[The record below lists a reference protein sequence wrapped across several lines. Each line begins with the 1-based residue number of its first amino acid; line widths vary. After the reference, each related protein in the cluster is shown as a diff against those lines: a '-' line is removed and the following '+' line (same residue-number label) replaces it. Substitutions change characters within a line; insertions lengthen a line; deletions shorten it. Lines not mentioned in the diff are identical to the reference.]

1 MEENYKILSKTEFRT
16 LLENLQE
23 KYTNNISTVDDE
35 FFDYLVEYYIDKFN
49 EEFNLIGY
57 KPVSNIE
64 TLEISMPSLDKIK
77 GKSAENKLALFL
89 KKNTFNDNCYIIEDK
104 FDGVSIQCTFVN
116 GKIKLLTRGDGLI
129 GSNVSQLAPFLNL
142 PTIKGKLIIRGEIV
156 ISKQNFEK
164 YVECENAKEK
174 NTKKLEKSRN
184 TVTGIIN
191 SISRGEDFD
200 ITLASLLDFIVYEV
214 QYYKKLLSEDEQL
227 KLLTK
232 LGFKTAPFVYIT
244 ELSIPILEDILI
256 ERRKV
261 SEYDI
266 DGIVI
271 IFKNSVSEEN
281 ENKNPNNKI
290 AFKLDTYVKAKV
302 ITIEWNISSK
312 DGKIKPTVII
322 EEVNILGSYV
332 NKLSGKNAKY
342 IIDNKIGKNT
352 ELIITLGGDIIP
364 DIISIE
370 KPSKASDMIYPTL
383 NKDEYD
389 WNESGIEFVIKNLEE
404 NSDVAISRFKYFIT
418 HLDIKDIGIA
428 IIKKLY
434 NNGIDSFYKLFEMK
448 VENIKNIGEDKK
460 IGEKNAIKICNN
472 IKYAIENS
480 TLSEI
485 MAASCI
491 FGSGFCTKK
500 IEQIII
506 KYPNVLEMVTD
517 EDLLIKIKEIDGF
530 SDITANKFIKN
541 LPIFITWLLE
551 HPQIKIV
558 NKTFVLD
565 NKEGIVFSGFRTVEE
580 SYTKLI
586 EKSNY
591 IVKDSLT
598 KDIKFLIVKN
608 KDEVTSKTEKATK
621 YGIQIIE
628 KEEFKK
634 KYLIYGI

>member
-1 MEENYKILSKTEFRT
+1 M
-16 LLENLQE
+16 QE
-23 KYTNNISTVDDE
+23 KYTNDISNVDDD
-35 FFDYLVEYYIDKFN
+35 FFDYLVEYYTDKYN
-49 EEFNLIGY
+49 EEFTLIGY
-57 KPVSNIE
+57 KPVSNTE
-64 TLEISMPSLDKIK
+64 TLEIPMPSLDKIK

-104 FDGVSIQCTFVN
+104 FDGVSMQCTFVN
-116 GKIKLLTRGDGLI
+116 GKVKLLTRGDGLI
-129 GSNVSQLAPFLNL
+129 GSNVSPLAPFLNL
-142 PTIKGKLIIRGEIV
+142 PMIKEKLIIRGEIV
-156 ISKQNFEK
+156 ISKQNFK
-164 YVECENAKEK
+164 QYVECENNKEK

-191 SISRGEDFD
+191 SISRGEEFD
-200 ITLASLLDFIVYEV
+200 VTLASLLDFIVYEV

-227 KLLTK
+227 KLLNK
-232 LGFKTAPFVYIT
+232 LGFKTSQSFYIT
-244 ELSIPILEDILI
+244 TLSIPILEDILI

-271 IFKNSVSEEN
+271 IFKNSISEAN

-302 ITIEWNISSK
+302 LTVEWNISSK

-322 EEVNILGSYV
+322 EEVNILGSHV
-332 NKLSGKNAKY
+332 NRLSGKNAKY
-342 IIDNKIGKNT
+342 IINNKIGKNT
-352 ELIITLGGDIIP
+352 ELIITLGGDVTP

-370 KPSKASDMIYPTL
+370 KPSKASDMIYPSL
-383 NKDEYD
+383 KKDEYD
-389 WNESGIEFVIKNLEE
+389 WNESMIEFVIRNLE
-404 NSDVAISRFKYFIT
+404 NSDVIISRFKYFIT

-448 VENIKNIGEDKK
+448 VEDIKNIGEDKK

-500 IEQIII
+500 LEQIII

-517 EDLLIKIKEIDGF
+517 EDLLIKIKQIDGF

-541 LPIFITWLLE
+541 LPIFINWLIE
-551 HPQIKIV
+551 HPQINIV
-558 NKTFVLD
+558 KKTFILNKEGT

-580 SYTKLI
+580 TYTKLI
-586 EKSNY
+586 ENSNY

-608 KDEVTSKTEKATK
+608 KDEVTSKTEKANK

-628 KEEFKK
+628 KDEFKK
-634 KYLIYGI
+634 KYLI